1 MKFTCSFRV
10 SGPLLSLGFSASPIR
25 GKCRRQR
32 RENTAPSSIVHA
44 VTIMS
49 EARNLAKA
57 LNLSHR
63 DGLDLMGGADA
74 QAIEELIIEFMAP
87 GSEDPSSDCKYLIIL
102 PLDYNFNLF
111 ITILF
116 FR

>member
-1 MKFTCSFRV
+1 MV
-10 SGPLLSLGFSASPIR
+10 
-25 GKCRRQR
+25 
-32 RENTAPSSIVHA
+32 
-44 VTIMS
+44 
-49 EARNLAKA
+49 
-57 LNLSHR
+57 
-63 DGLDLMGGADA
+63 GGADA
-74 QAIEELIIEFMAP
+74 EAVDELISEFMTP